1 MPDNLHS
8 QGPAKGALSIIQ
20 RIFTLLL
27 GMVETRLELISVELE
42 EEKANLI
49 QLLIMAGLT
58 LLFAGFFLMG
68 LIILICFAIDPA
80 YRTVALS
87 ILTGILFI
95 LTVIGGF
102 WTISKARKSTFLKE
116 TRSQLKLDRSLLQDD
131 K

>member
-68 LIILICFAIDPA
+68 LFILICFAIDPA
-80 YRTVALS
+80 YRTIALS
-87 ILTGILFI
+87 VLTGILLV
-95 LTVIGGF
+95 LTVIGGI

-116 TRSQLKLDRSLLQDD
+116 TRSQLKLDHSLLQDD

>member
-68 LIILICFAIDPA
+68 LFILICFAIDPA
-80 YRTVALS
+80 YRTIALS
-87 ILTGILFI
+87 VLTGILLV
-95 LTVIGGF
+95 LTVIGGI
-102 WTISKARKSTFLKE
+102 WTISKARQSTFLKE
-116 TRSQLKLDRSLLQDD
+116 TRSQLKLDHSLLQDD